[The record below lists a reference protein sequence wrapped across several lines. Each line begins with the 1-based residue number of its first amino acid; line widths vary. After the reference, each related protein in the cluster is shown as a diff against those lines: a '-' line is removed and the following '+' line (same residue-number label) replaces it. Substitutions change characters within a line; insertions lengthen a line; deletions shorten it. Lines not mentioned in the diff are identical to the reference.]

1 MPLQALL
8 FLQDPEALRVTRQ
21 VFDSANILCQ
31 VGTSPEQAIELLYK
45 RRFDAVVVDCDDLKG
60 GRDVLAQLRSSPSS
74 KRAMAFAIIN
84 GTTTVREAFD
94 MGANFVLDKPLTADR
109 FGRTLRAAQGLMKR
123 EQRRYFRNVLE
134 SEAVVTMADGKELRG
149 RILNLSEG
157 GMAVRVAMQAQAAT
171 GLRVRFFL
179 PGGLR
184 IEAKADVT
192 WLKENQGVGLHFSH
206 MDTKMQRNLEQW
218 LSHRF
223 EAQNATHIN
232 ATLRSR

>member
-8 FLQDPEALRVTRQ
+8 FLQDTEALRITRQ
-21 VFDSANILCQ
+21 VFDSSNILCQ

-60 GRDVLAQLRSSPSS
+60 GKDVLSHLRNSPSS

-84 GTTTVREAFD
+84 GATTVREAFD

-109 FGRTLRAAQGLMKR
+109 FNRTLRAAQGLMKR

-134 SEAVVTMADGKELRG
+134 SEATVSLPDGKEMRG
-149 RILNLSEG
+149 RIMNLSEG
-157 GMAVRVAMQAQAAT
+157 GMALKLAMQAQSAT
-171 GLRVRFFL
+171 GVRVRFFL

-184 IEAKADVT
+184 IEAKAEIT
-192 WLKENQGVGLHFSH
+192 WLKENQGVGLRFAH
-206 MDTKMQRNLEQW
+206 MDPKMQRDLEQW
-218 LSHRF
+218 LGHRF